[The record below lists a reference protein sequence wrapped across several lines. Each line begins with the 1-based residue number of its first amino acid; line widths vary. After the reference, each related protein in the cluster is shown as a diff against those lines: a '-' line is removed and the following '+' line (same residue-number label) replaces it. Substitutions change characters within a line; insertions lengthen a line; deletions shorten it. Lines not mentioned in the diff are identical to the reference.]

1 MSAVQSYKHIIPV
14 LSVTLISL
22 TFLGCE
28 DDRVTL
34 NKSKRQIFEGSFTVT
49 TNDNT
54 VDESATS
61 TLEIYNGRF
70 KGSTYDGSVQ
80 AAGRLTVTDS
90 KIIFADTVFK
100 IYPANIL
107 PPRCL
112 NGTYD
117 YTFDGNKLQ
126 IGNKYPSGGI
136 ELHTLYLKN

>member
-1 MSAVQSYKHIIPV
+1 MQPSNIKIQ
-14 LSVTLISL
+14 LL
-22 TFLGCE
+22 TFALIALIFSACE

-34 NKSKRQIFEGSFTVT
+34 NKSKRQVFEGSFTVT

-61 TLEIYNGRF
+61 TLEISDGRF
-70 KGSTYDGSVQ
+70 KGLTYNGSIL
-80 AAGRLTVTDS
+80 AAGRLTVTES
-90 KIIFADTVFK
+90 KIIFTDTVFK

-126 IGNKYPSGGI
+126 IGNKYPSGGV
-136 ELHTLYLKN
+136 ELHTLYLKK

>member
-1 MSAVQSYKHIIPV
+1 MQPSNVKIQ
-14 LSVTLISL
+14 LL
-22 TFLGCE
+22 TFALIALAFSACE
-28 DDRVTL
+28 DDRITL
-34 NKSKRQIFEGSFTVT
+34 NKSKRQVFEGSFTVT

-61 TLEIYNGRF
+61 TLEISNGRF
-70 KGSTYDGSVQ
+70 KGLTYNGSIL
-80 AAGRLTVTDS
+80 AAGRLTVTES
-90 KIIFADTVFK
+90 KIIFTDTVFK

-126 IGNKYPSGGI
+126 IGNKYPSGGV
-136 ELHTLYLKN
+136 ELHTLYLKK

>member
-1 MSAVQSYKHIIPV
+1 MQPSNVKIQ
-14 LSVTLISL
+14 LL
-22 TFLGCE
+22 TFALIALVFSACE
-28 DDRVTL
+28 DDRITL
-34 NKSKRQIFEGSFTVT
+34 NKSKRQVFEGSFTVT

-61 TLEIYNGRF
+61 TLEISNGRF
-70 KGSTYDGSVQ
+70 KGLTYNGSIL
-80 AAGRLTVTDS
+80 AAGRLTVTEN

-126 IGNKYPSGGI
+126 IGNKYPSGGV
-136 ELHTLYLKN
+136 ELHTLYLKK

>member
-1 MSAVQSYKHIIPV
+1 MQPSNVKIQ
-14 LSVTLISL
+14 LLTFTLIALIFSA
-22 TFLGCE
+22 CE

-34 NKSKRQIFEGSFTVT
+34 NKSKRQVFEGSFTVT
-49 TNDNT
+49 KKDNT

-61 TLEIYNGRF
+61 SLEISNGRF
-70 KGSTYDGSVQ
+70 KGLTYNGSIL
-80 AAGRLTVTDS
+80 AAGRLTVTES
-90 KIIFADTVFK
+90 KIIFTDTVFK
-100 IYPANIL
+100 LYPANIL

-126 IGNKYPSGGI
+126 IGNKYPSGGV